1 MCRPDVLV
9 ALASRPAM
17 RSTEVKLVAELLS
30 YEAESVEELAK
41 AVIKALDQDRR
52 KRDSYAIRASVG
64 EGIYGIGPFTTRKQ
78 AEDVALQMRPDLPE
92 QDVKN
97 SVFRLIRPAIV
108 EDDLA
113 HQVDH
118 YCVECRHPMVTHD
131 WPKSKILGCV
141 VPGCLCG
148 KPTAPPV

>member
-1 MCRPDVLV
+1 MCRPRVLV
-9 ALASRPAM
+9 ALAGEPEM
-17 RSTEVKLVAELLS
+17 RSTEVKLVADLLS
-30 YEAESVEELAK
+30 HEAESVEELAK

-64 EGIYGIGPFTTRKQ
+64 QGIYGIGPFNTRNQ
-78 AEDVALQMRPDLPE
+78 AETVALAMRPDLPE

-97 SVFRLIRPAIV
+97 SVVRLIRPAII

-113 HQVDH
+113 HVVDTMCH
-118 YCVECRHPMVTHD
+118 QCDHPMTTHD
-131 WPKSKILGCV
+131 WPKSKIPGCV

-148 KPTAPPV
+148 KPAQPPV